1 MQDSNLGNKR
11 NRDNNVNIDN
21 VENMNLFII
30 NNSQKE
36 NSDEIE
42 NLNRTI
48 ENLKKELS
56 LQKEEIK
63 ELKNENKELKKEN
76 IELKNE
82 KKNNENLENFK
93 KEIEFF
99 STKFDENIKS
109 KYENCNNIF
118 KEEYNDDKN
127 DDNNFAKEIF
137 VEINKIQL
145 ETNNNKNDTKND
157 SNKIYE
163 KLEKIEFEFGE
174 KISNEKLKEFIRMAV
189 EYINCSYT
197 INEKKAIKNFFEKI
211 KENIYFNF
219 AKTGIRDN
227 VMRDVLISY
236 FYKKKFEKF
245 EPMDS
250 LFLFK
255 NVSLV
260 PLNEIQVEDI
270 KLNKD
275 FLKIAV
281 QTNIII
287 DNYKK
292 VCKNYVENFNTN
304 IYNNTVLK
312 IILINHIDKMNIYF
326 AELYENI
333 CGFTIYTGDVVINAK
348 YLNGI
353 YSDSSPIKFEC
364 LACIFLTILHELAHC
379 LTRILKKLNQ
389 NKNQF
394 SRSVDLNSNKNIEE
408 IDIKSG
414 KSYKFYVKN
423 EVTTKFSNIMEELN
437 KDFKKDKEDKIEK
450 SNIEVNDNSF
460 NESGSFFDLNMFYNK
475 KYEEITEEEAKY
487 FLTLENYN
495 IKESKFKS
503 YLKKLYK
510 RNNSSSFTYRIK
522 YI

>member
-1 MQDSNLGNKR
+1 MKN
-11 NRDNNVNIDN
+11 
-21 VENMNLFII
+21 
-30 NNSQKE
+30 
-36 NSDEIE
+36 
-42 NLNRTI
+42 
-48 ENLKKELS
+48 
-56 LQKEEIK
+56 EIK
-63 ELKNENKELKKEN
+63 KQ
-76 IELKNE
+76 NE
-82 KKNNENLENFK
+82 KYENLEKFK

-99 STKFDENIKS
+99 STKFFEKIKM
-109 KYENCNNIF
+109 KYEKCNNIL
-118 KEEYNDDKN
+118 KKEYNDDKN
-127 DDNNFAKEIF
+127 DDDNFAKDILD
-137 VEINKIQL
+137 EINKIQL
-145 ETNNNKNDTKND
+145 ETNNNKNDTKKD

-174 KISNEKLKEFIRMAV
+174 KISNEKLKDFITIAV
-189 EYINCSYT
+189 NYINCSYT
-197 INEKKAIKNFFEKI
+197 INEKKAIKNFFKKI
-211 KENIYFNF
+211 QGSIYFNF
-219 AKTGIRDN
+219 RKTGIRDN

-245 EPMDS
+245 EPIDS

-304 IYNNTVLK
+304 IYNNTAALK
-312 IILINHIDKMNIYF
+312 NILINHIDKMNIYF

-379 LTRILKKLNQ
+379 LTRILKKLSN

-394 SRSVDLNSNKNIEE
+394 SRSVDLNSNKNIKE

-414 KSYKFYVKN
+414 KSFKIYVKN

-460 NESGSFFDLNMFYNK
+460 NESGSSFDYSMFYNK

-487 FLTLENYN
+487 FLTLDNYN

-503 YLKKLYK
+503 NLKKLYK

-522 YI
+522 YK

>member
-1 MQDSNLGNKR
+1 
-11 NRDNNVNIDN
+11 
-21 VENMNLFII
+21 
-30 NNSQKE
+30 
-36 NSDEIE
+36 
-42 NLNRTI
+42 
-48 ENLKKELS
+48 
-56 LQKEEIK
+56 
-63 ELKNENKELKKEN
+63 
-76 IELKNE
+76 
-82 KKNNENLENFK
+82 
-93 KEIEFF
+93 
-99 STKFDENIKS
+99 
-109 KYENCNNIF
+109 
-118 KEEYNDDKN
+118 
-127 DDNNFAKEIF
+127 
-137 VEINKIQL
+137 
-145 ETNNNKNDTKND
+145 
-157 SNKIYE
+157 
-163 KLEKIEFEFGE
+163 
-174 KISNEKLKEFIRMAV
+174 
-189 EYINCSYT
+189 
-197 INEKKAIKNFFEKI
+197 
-211 KENIYFNF
+211 
-219 AKTGIRDN
+219 
-227 VMRDVLISY
+227 
-236 FYKKKFEKF
+236 
-245 EPMDS
+245 
-250 LFLFK
+250 
-255 NVSLV
+255 
-260 PLNEIQVEDI
+260 
-270 KLNKD
+270 
-275 FLKIAV
+275 
-281 QTNIII
+281 
-287 DNYKK
+287 
-292 VCKNYVENFNTN
+292 
-304 IYNNTVLK
+304 
-312 IILINHIDKMNIYF
+312 MNIYF

-414 KSYKFYVKN
+414 KSFKFYEKN

-475 KYEEITEEEAKY
+475 IYEEITEEEAKY